1 MTISKPFD
9 WVKEITSTKTPAN
22 QFSEGEWKL
31 FSDFF
36 IAKSLSMNAKLL
48 ELVNYIQ
55 GLNVQDKKQLYTIY
69 CEFCPRDNK
78 YYPYLKKSAIKEN
91 TELIDILKGYYELS
105 AREMKDALPLLDK
118 NVIESILTD
127 HGYDK
132 KEIKKLIKGL

>member
-1 MTISKPFD
+1 MIDKPYL

-31 FSDFF
+31 FEPFIINRF
-36 IAKSLSMNAKLL
+36 IASNAKLL

-55 GLNVQDKKQLYTIY
+55 GLNIQDKKQLYTIY

-91 TELIDILKGYYELS
+91 TELIDILKVYFELS
-105 AREMKDALPLLDK
+105 AREIKDALSLLDK
-118 NVIESILTD
+118 DVIESILTD

-132 KEIKKLIKGL
+132 KEIKKLIKGI

>member
-1 MTISKPFD
+1 MIQKPFD
-9 WVKEITSTKTPAN
+9 FVKEITSTKTLAN

-36 IAKSLSMNAKLL
+36 ISKSLSMNSKLL

-55 GLNVQDKKQLYTIY
+55 GLNISDKKQLYTIY
-69 CEFCPRDNK
+69 CEFVPRDNK

-118 NVIESILTD
+118 DVIESILVD
-127 HGYDK
+127 YGYDK
-132 KEIKKLIKGL
+132 KEIKKLIKGI